1 MTSSIKPQPPRTSIS
16 TNIYVDGFNLYYGCV
31 KGTPYKW
38 LNIAEL
44 CRLSLPGHYQIHR
57 IRYFTALVKPRPS
70 NPQQD
75 VRQRSF
81 IRALQTLPNFSVHYG
96 EFLQSNVRM
105 HLVHPPTKGP
115 TTAFA
120 VKTEEKGS
128 DVNLATYLFVDA
140 YGDDFEA
147 AVVVTDDSDLAE
159 PINIV
164 RRRLKHHVTVLSPRG
179 QSRTLSLSATRFRQI
194 SAANLKA
201 SQFPPI
207 LMDKNGIITR
217 PATW

>member
-1 MTSSIKPQPPRTSIS
+1 MPSSNKQLPSHTPIA
-16 TNIYVDGFNLYYGCV
+16 TNVYVDGFNLYYGCV

-44 CRLSLPGHYQIHR
+44 CRLSLPSHYQIHR

-70 NPQQD
+70 DPQQD
-75 VRQRSF
+75 VRQRTY
-81 IRALQTLPNFSVHYG
+81 IRALRTLANFSVHYG

-105 HLVHPPTKGP
+105 HLVHPPVKGP
-115 TTAFA
+115 ATAF
-120 VKTEEKGS
+120 VVMTEEKGS
-128 DVNLATYLFVDA
+128 DVNLATYLLMDA
-140 YGDDFEA
+140 YEGDFEA

-164 RRRLKHHVTVLSPRG
+164 RRHLKHHVTVLSPRG
-179 QSRTLSLSATRFRQI
+179 QSRTLSLTATRFRQI
-194 SAANLKA
+194 SVTNLKA
-201 SQFPPI
+201 SQFPPT
-207 LMDKNGIITR
+207 LMDKNGTISK